1 MDAPARVVW
10 TDGGA
15 GSGAQVTGA
24 DSGSS
29 AVSIVVSRYGGRQA
43 CEAIRASCL
52 IQEGAGCGLDA
63 VGDEVIRW
71 SVGSEASDEVCLGVS
86 CVEY

>member
-24 DSGSS
+24 DRGSS
-29 AVSIVVSRYGGRQA
+29 AVSIVSRYGGRQA
-43 CEAIRASCL
+43 CEAIRASRL

-63 VGDEVIRW
+63 DGDRSMGR